1 MLRNSQKRHEIIDK
15 GLSRLSKLNFNRVFT
30 EWRRDIELVQVAKAV
45 QALASSK
52 KSPSKP
58 AELATINTSHDVN
71 SGAGATTPATA
82 ITSAAP
88 LINPIPMATAS
99 NT

>member
-45 QALASSK
+45 
-52 KSPSKP
+52 
-58 AELATINTSHDVN
+58 
-71 SGAGATTPATA
+71 
-82 ITSAAP
+82 
-88 LINPIPMATAS
+88 
-99 NT
+99 

>member
-1 MLRNSQKRHEIIDK
+1 M
-15 GLSRLSKLNFNRVFT
+15 SKLNFNRVFT

-58 AELATINTSHDVN
+58 AELTTINTSHDGG
-71 SGAGATTPATA
+71 SGAGAPTPTIATTT
-82 ITSAAP
+82 AAP
-88 LINPIPMATAS
+88 LINPIPMATTSS